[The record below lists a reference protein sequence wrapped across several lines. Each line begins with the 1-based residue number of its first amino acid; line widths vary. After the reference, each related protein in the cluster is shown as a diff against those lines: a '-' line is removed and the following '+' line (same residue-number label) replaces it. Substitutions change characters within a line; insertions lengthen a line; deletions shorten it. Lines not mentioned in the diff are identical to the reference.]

1 MTQTE
6 VMATERFK
14 IRAALSS
21 DMVAIGEIVVQSW
34 RHTFD
39 GLVAPEILAS
49 LSAEQQ
55 ATRHTRTFSKPETIY
70 RVATVKG
77 AGTIG
82 FASGGPSRNAEV
94 FDGAELYAIYLRPQ
108 FERRGIGRALF
119 EAVATELMETS
130 SKGFYLTA
138 LSVNPNRQ
146 FYQLMGGR
154 EVNAPD
160 IQLGSEFYS
169 QVGFVWKASSGS

>member
-1 MTQTE
+1 MKCEAIIYAGCVARVHSRGDQRWQNGIYKRLNRDSKNLEDRFLAQSSRAGLCRRRPIAVISLVTQTE

-77 AGTIG
+77 
-82 FASGGPSRNAEV
+82 
-94 FDGAELYAIYLRPQ
+94 
-108 FERRGIGRALF
+108 
-119 EAVATELMETS
+119 
-130 SKGFYLTA
+130 
-138 LSVNPNRQ
+138 
-146 FYQLMGGR
+146 
-154 EVNAPD
+154 
-160 IQLGSEFYS
+160 
-169 QVGFVWKASSGS
+169 